1 MNDTPEPVVGADYID
16 ATLRQHTVVAFVRP
30 RHVGGVPLVTI
41 LEGGKRDTITLD
53 AWRKKRA
60 GMVLS

>member
-1 MNDTPEPVVGADYID
+1 LSEPEPEVRATYID
-16 ATLRQHTVVAFVRP
+16 HTGREHFIVDFIRP
-30 RHVGGVPLVTI
+30 THRGGVPLVTI
-41 LEGGKRDTITLD
+41 LEGGKRDTITLA